1 MRKLDAF
8 NSEALPKLNKS
19 SELLKQATT
28 HKQHDSNTQVL
39 KRSNSSL

>member
-19 SELLKQATT
+19 SELIKQATT
-28 HKQHDSNTQVL
+28 HKQRGSNTQVL
-39 KRSNSSL
+39 ERSKSGL

>member
-28 HKQHDSNTQVL
+28 HKRHSCNAQVL
-39 KRSNSSL
+39 ERSNSSL